1 MNKIPAEVQEF
12 VEMLQSKG
20 AEVQVVQGTKD
31 ALKEFVKGLVEMQKE
46 QEQEK
51 EQKQEQEQEQEGIP
65 DLPFDLA
72 LMGVKSNRIVK
83 RKNWTDK
90 VLVDVNDF
98 IYMQDTVGGNL
109 VKYEATFEDINAKD
123 WIVYG

>member
-12 VEMLQSKG
+12 VKMLQSKG
-20 AEVQVVQGTKD
+20 AEVRVVQGTNA
-31 ALKEFVKGLVEMQKE
+31 ALKEFVNELVEMKEQEEKE
-46 QEQEK
+46 QEQDNI
-51 EQKQEQEQEQEGIP
+51 Q
-65 DLPFDLA
+65 DLPFELA
-72 LMGVKSNRIVK
+72 LMGVKTNRKVK
-83 RKNWTDK
+83 RKNWTNK

-98 IYMQDTVGGNL
+98 VYMQDTVGGNL

>member
-1 MNKIPAEVQEF
+1 MNEIPAEVQEF
-12 VEMLQSKG
+12 VKMLQSKG
-20 AEVQVVQGTKD
+20 AEVRVVQGTKA
-31 ALKEFVKGLVEMQKE
+31 ALKEFVNELVEMKEQEEKE
-46 QEQEK
+46 QEQDNI
-51 EQKQEQEQEQEGIP
+51 Q

-72 LMGVKSNRIVK
+72 LMAVKTNRNAK

-98 IYMQDTVGGNL
+98 VYMQDTVGGNL

-123 WIVYG
+123 WIVYD

>member
-1 MNKIPAEVQEF
+1 MNEIPAEVQEF
-12 VEMLQSKG
+12 VKMLQSTG
-20 AEVQVVQGTKD
+20 AKVRVVQGTKA
-31 ALKEFVKGLVEMQKE
+31 ALKEFVNELVEKKK
-46 QEQEK
+46 QEE
-51 EQKQEQEQEQEGIP
+51 QEQEQEQGSIQ

-72 LMGVKSNRIVK
+72 LMAVKSNHNVK

-98 IYMQDTVGGNL
+98 VYMQDTVGGNL

>member
-12 VEMLQSKG
+12 VEMLKSKG
-20 AEVQVVQGTKD
+20 AEVRVGVIQCTET
-31 ALKEFVKGLVEMQKE
+31 ALKEHVNELVDEMKE
-46 QEQEK
+46 QEEKEK
-51 EQKQEQEQEQEGIP
+51 EQASIQ

-72 LMGVKSNRIVK
+72 LMAVKTNRNVK

-90 VLVDVNDF
+90 VLVDVNGF
-98 IYMQDTVGGNL
+98 VYMQDTVGGNI

-123 WIVYG
+123 WAVYE